1 MRIVTGIRGMAKV
14 LTVLVLSIAASACS
28 DGQAVDVHLTGIW
41 LADSHEYESATGE
54 VVDIVARD
62 GATTTL
68 SADLTVDGWRVSVV
82 LDDGKG
88 NVENLF
94 GVVEEGR
101 FVFADA
107 VWDFTRNDDRMRIT
121 NDSAT
126 FDFGDGPEPASLDIR
141 LTRT

>member
-1 MRIVTGIRGMAKV
+1 MTGTPRTVKV
-14 LTVLVLSIAASACS
+14 LTVLALSAAASACS
-28 DGQAVDVHLTGIW
+28 DGQAVDVYLTGIW
-41 LADSHEYESATGE
+41 LADSHVYESATGE

-68 SADLTVDGWRVSVV
+68 AANRTFDGWRVSVV

-88 NVENLF
+88 SVENLF
-94 GVVEEGR
+94 GLVEEGR
-101 FVFADA
+101 FIFPDA
-107 VWDFTRNDDRMRIT
+107 VWNFTRNDDRMRIT